1 MKKKIIIFID
11 YMLKQQSETM
21 KQGEREG
28 KKIEGE
34 SNTNNKKKRFE
45 SC

>member
-1 MKKKIIIFID
+1 
-11 YMLKQQSETM
+11 MLKQQSETM

-34 SNTNNKKKRFE
+34 SNTNNKKKKIRKLLRKLN
-45 SC
+45 